1 MSTLHIDV
9 RVDLISACRSSMD
22 TSAISSSQLN
32 LSEMISAQYLW
43 VFKSQPKGER
53 KSSTLPSPRGSS
65 RRGVMEA

>member
-1 MSTLHIDV
+1 
-9 RVDLISACRSSMD
+9 MD